1 MSLNH
6 AARVLAGIVPD
17 RKDLL
22 LHAVQHLEEAHFAG
36 EIYKGIFRMLNT
48 YYDVTMDVLPSHIF
62 ADSLSK
68 SKTLDTSKA
77 LLYEEAFS
85 EIENLQIPDHEF
97 RYSVDALKR
106 ERAEQLTGEAIT
118 TAFEI
123 FQRGAE
129 VGREHFEGAEDARKY
144 AYSAFAEID
153 KLDAIEVAPEGD
165 MRHEAS
171 EFLEEYEAIKN
182 GEMGQGILTG
192 IKSVDQASGGFGKGE
207 LIVAAAFTNAGKA
220 SPLWTPV
227 LTPTGWRTIGELSV
241 GDEVMSTS
249 GTHQKVSGVFDRGV
263 MKTYRVTTADG
274 GSVLTAGDHL
284 WEIRLLQDRYF
295 GTKTHRVESTLE
307 IAEHLRKKR
316 RVFLPLPKPMEFDPV
331 ELPVD
336 PYTLGALLGDGSFR
350 MNEIRFSVHVDDV
363 GTYSDTKF
371 IPEPYLLGS
380 SHSRLALLQGLM
392 DTDGTIADS
401 GKGAEISLSSE
412 QMVRALRE
420 IVFSLGG
427 SAGPVRERSTSGK
440 PAWRFTITYLPEGMN
455 PFRLRRKAERWSL
468 RKRNY
473 DFRRVVSV
481 EAVGEEEVR
490 CIAVSSPDHLYITE
504 DYLVTH
510 NTQFCCQTAWDAAVM
525 QGKNVFFATSETVR
539 TTVRRRIIAR
549 HSRLPQFG
557 LEDGLDSTSLK
568 RGTLSPKQEVA
579 LKDIVHDLDTNPNYG
594 KLYICQIPR
603 GATLSYL
610 EARMNRQGAMWEVDL
625 AIMDYVALLKS
636 DRKRSSEREEM
647 NEVIKDTKVFATSF
661 NDGAGVPFVT
671 PWQIRRESH
680 TEALRTGSYGLASL
694 SDTAEI
700 EKSADQ
706 ILTMLR
712 VPENPKEVTL
722 QFLKMRDGDIPNPIT
737 LRHDFRNAYLTDEKK
752 TSAFGAAPGSSA
764 FGITGPSPT
773 DLSSFGL

>member
-1 MSLNH
+1 MSSLDH
-6 AARVLAGIVPD
+6 AFRVLAGVIPD
-17 RKDLL
+17 RKDHLFHVL
-22 LHAVQHLEEAHFAG
+22 QHLEEDHFQN
-36 EIYKGIFRMLNT
+36 EVQKGIFKALDR
-48 YYDVTMDVLPSHIF
+48 YFDVASDVLPLHVFS
-62 ADSLSK
+62 DLLSN

-77 LLYEEAFS
+77 LLFEEAFAEMEKFS
-85 EIENLQIPDHEF
+85 LPDHEF
-97 RYSVDALKR
+97 RYSVDALKKQ
-106 ERAEQLTGEAIT
+106 RADQLTGEAIT

-123 FQRGAE
+123 FVRGAD
-129 VGREHFEGAEDARKY
+129 VDKEHLEGGEDARKY
-144 AYSAFAEID
+144 GYAAFAEID
-153 KLDAIEVAPEGD
+153 KLDNIEVAPEGD

-171 EFLEEYEAIKN
+171 DFMEEYLASKEGKT
-182 GEMGQGILTG
+182 GKGIMTG
-192 IKSVDQASGGFGKGE
+192 IPSVDKVIGGFGKGE
-207 LIVAAAFTNAGKA
+207 LTVVAAFTNAGKA

-249 GTHQKVSGVFDRGV
+249 GTPQKVSGVFDRGI

-316 RVFLPLPKPMEFDPV
+316 RVFLPLPKPMEFDPMD
-331 ELPVD
+331 LPVD

-350 MNEIRFSVHVDDV
+350 MNEVRFSVHVDDV
-363 GTYSDTKF
+363 ETLNQMQVSGEWVRTNRSADWRLRGGVELRETLKSLNLWGTYSDTKF

-412 QMVRALRE
+412 QMVRSLRE

-510 NTQFCCQTAWDAAVM
+510 NTQFCCQTV
-525 QGKNVFFATSETVR
+525 
-539 TTVRRRIIAR
+539 
-549 HSRLPQFG
+549 
-557 LEDGLDSTSLK
+557 
-568 RGTLSPKQEVA
+568 
-579 LKDIVHDLDTNPNYG
+579 
-594 KLYICQIPR
+594 
-603 GATLSYL
+603 
-610 EARMNRQGAMWEVDL
+610 
-625 AIMDYVALLKS
+625 
-636 DRKRSSEREEM
+636 
-647 NEVIKDTKVFATSF
+647 
-661 NDGAGVPFVT
+661 
-671 PWQIRRESH
+671 
-680 TEALRTGSYGLASL
+680 
-694 SDTAEI
+694 
-700 EKSADQ
+700 
-706 ILTMLR
+706 
-712 VPENPKEVTL
+712 
-722 QFLKMRDGDIPNPIT
+722 
-737 LRHDFRNAYLTDEKK
+737 
-752 TSAFGAAPGSSA
+752 
-764 FGITGPSPT
+764 
-773 DLSSFGL
+773 